1 MANSIKIGN
10 SAMDSIYI
18 GATQADAVYIG
29 ANKVYEKTQPTPTY
43 PIIQFAD
50 QEVEAICVDN
60 WDLNGDDHIDT
71 NEAAQVTT
79 LNDVFDSNTD
89 ITSFR
94 ELRYFTGL
102 SEIGWAEFDS
112 CESLETIDIPANVTN
127 IGSNSSIAFGSC
139 TSLQSVYMWP
149 TTPPTILAREFED
162 SPDIV
167 IYVPTGSLSEYQ
179 YATNWSNFN
188 IQTWNPPTI

>member
-1 MANSIKIGN
+1 
-10 SAMDSIYI
+10 MDSIYI

-50 QEVEAICVDN
+50 QEVENMCVDN

-71 NEAAQVTT
+71 NEAAQVTA
-79 LNDVFDSNTD
+79 LDNVFSMNSE

-94 ELRYFTGL
+94 ELRYFIGL
-102 SEIGWAEFDS
+102 SEIGQAEFYS
-112 CESLETIDIPANVTN
+112 CVKLETIDIPANVTS
-127 IGSNSSIAFGSC
+127 IGSDSSNAFGSC
-139 TSLQSVYMWP
+139 TSLRSVYMWP
-149 TTPPTILAREFED
+149 TTPPIIRNDEFYN
-162 SPDIV
+162 SPGIV
-167 IYVPTGSLSEYQ
+167 IYVPTGSLSAYQ
-179 YATNWSNFN
+179 KATNWSKFN

>member
-1 MANSIKIGN
+1 
-10 SAMDSIYI
+10 MDSIYI

-60 WDLNGDDHIDT
+60 WDLNGDGYLDT
-71 NEAAQVTT
+71 NEAAQVTA
-79 LNDVFDSNTD
+79 LDDVFDSNTD

-102 SEIGWAEFDS
+102 SEIGWSEFDS
-112 CESLETIDIPANVTN
+112 CENLQTIDIPANVTG
-127 IGSNSSIAFGSC
+127 IGSSRYNTFGGC
-139 TSLQSVYMWP
+139 TSLESVYMWP
-149 TTPPTILAREFED
+149 TTPPTIMADEFED
-162 SPDIV
+162 SLNLW
-167 IYVPTGSLSEYQ
+167 IYVPTGCLSAYQ
-179 YATNWSNFN
+179 NATNWNHYN
-188 IQTWNPPTI
+188 LREWNPPTI

>member
-60 WDLNGDDHIDT
+60 WDLNGDDHLDT

-79 LNDVFDSNTD
+79 LDDVFDSNTD

-127 IGSNSSIAFGSC
+127 IGSNSSNAFGGC

-149 TTPPTILAREFED
+149 TIPPTIRYDEFED
-162 SPDIV
+162 SPV
-167 IYVPTGSLSEYQ
+167 TVYVPTDSLSSYQ
-179 YATNWSNFN
+179 NATNWSSVSL
-188 IQTWNPPTI
+188 QTWNPPTI

>member
-71 NEAAQVTT
+71 NEAAQVTA
-79 LNDVFDSNTD
+79 LDDVFDSNTD

-102 SEIGWAEFDS
+102 SGIEWAAFDG
-112 CESLETIDIPANVTN
+112 CESLEEIDIPANVTR
-127 IGSNSSIAFGSC
+127 IGSNSSCAFWGC
-139 TSLQSVYMWP
+139 TSLQSVYMWS
-149 TTPPTILAREFED
+149 TTPPTILAREFKD
-162 SPDIV
+162 SPV
-167 IYVPTGSLSEYQ
+167 TVYVPTGSLSAYQ
-179 YATNWSNFN
+179 NATNWSNFQL
-188 IQTWNPPTI
+188 QTWNPPTI